1 MEMAERNTQEFH
13 PTTSASGFSEGTMNK
28 IESKRNDEQAC
39 YRCGGNHTAK
49 TCGFRT
55 PKCFKCTK
63 IGHIAS
69 VCRSKTSKEV
79 KPGSISKHG
88 QADRGNIQNLSLYD
102 CKNDNVSSDELRIYS
117 LYSVGSEFYTISL
130 VRDIV

>member
-1 MEMAERNTQEFH
+1 MT
-13 PTTSASGFSEGTMNK
+13 
-28 IESKRNDEQAC
+28 SKRATGVAEIILQKLVDLKQQNALNVQ
-39 YRCGGNHTAK
+39 
-49 TCGFRT
+49 
-55 PKCFKCTK
+55 K

-102 CKNDNVSSDELRIYS
+102 SKNDNVSSDELRIYS